1 MGLVVSSTLLVV
13 SNTLLVVSNT
23 LLVVSISTKYSF
35 SSFLYSFS
43 SYRLPLVFPITLL
56 VDPNISILCFF
67 CDLYYL
73 QYSGVLMV

>member
-13 SNTLLVVSNT
+13 A
-23 LLVVSISTKYSF
+23 ISTKYSV

-67 CDLYYL
+67 CDRSYL
-73 QYSGVLMV
+73 QYSGVLTV